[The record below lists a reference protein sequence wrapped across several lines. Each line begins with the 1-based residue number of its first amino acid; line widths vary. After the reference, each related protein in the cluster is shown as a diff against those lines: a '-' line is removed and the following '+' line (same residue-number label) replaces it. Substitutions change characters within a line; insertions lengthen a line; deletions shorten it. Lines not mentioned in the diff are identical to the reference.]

1 MTDTTTLLT
10 VAIPFYYSSPNSLA
24 QLIRLLDSIDLQT
37 FRDFDVVISTQ
48 SSPSL
53 LSIPVYSFS
62 LTVVDN
68 STVKGFIPENFN
80 SLLDHAT
87 GSWIKIMY
95 SDDYFSSIND
105 LFYISNV
112 IRSTASSWCITCS
125 LNKRSHSFFYS
136 NAVRPFYCRF
146 LLDVNTIGSPSCLV
160 LRNSSVRLPRMDSQS
175 WMLLDCDYYIS
186 LFKLYGY
193 PKVINNVFVVN
204 ELHNAQFSSLRRSRN
219 SEVIHKLSSEYL
231 YLCRKND
238 YLPISP
244 LFKLLLRLFVLV
256 RRKIDL
262 FRFVL
267 FNWLRP

>member
-80 SLLDHAT
+80 SLLT
-87 GSWIKIMY
+87 MRLVLGSIMF

-105 LFYISNV
+105 PHISNV
-112 IRSTASSWCITCS
+112 FVLPLLLCITCS